1 MAWGKEEFPPRRG
14 GAPMEIR
21 AISQRS
27 SKPFWS
33 GDDGVEGGRLL
44 ALLTSLKFVGIGLW
58 NVIALLAGPIP
69 STKLP
74 APMPVTIRK
83 GFPMPK
89 HVFAAAVAAAAIAM
103 PAFAA
108 QTDPDVNKL
117 PAGPEK
123 AVVAEVCTACHELGR
138 IVNGSYD
145 AAGWSNTV
153 HMMVNAGV

>member
-1 MAWGKEEFPPRRG
+1 
-14 GAPMEIR
+14 
-21 AISQRS
+21 
-27 SKPFWS
+27 
-33 GDDGVEGGRLL
+33 
-44 ALLTSLKFVGIGLW
+44 
-58 NVIALLAGPIP
+58 
-69 STKLP
+69 
-74 APMPVTIRK
+74 
-83 GFPMPK
+83 MPK

-138 IVNGSYD
+138 IVYGSYD

-153 HMMVNAGV
+153 HMMVNAGAALTPDQVGQVTNYLIKSFPEKPANPFKAVAGPVKVSIKEWELPTPGTRPHDPLAAPDGTMWYT